1 MLMNIIKP
9 YYIVKTTLTYT
20 FFMTNIAESY
30 PPPKKFSPTPRSLN
44 FFLVGPGTH
53 FYQNQLKFAS
63 FKFFHRLSISEV
75 NNGLLLCLSINK
87 QVFS

>member
-1 MLMNIIKP
+1 
-9 YYIVKTTLTYT
+9 
-20 FFMTNIAESY
+20 MTNIAESY
-30 PPPKKFSPTPRSLN
+30 PPPPKKFSPTPRSLN

-75 NNGLLLCLSINK
+75 NNGLLTGETFAILSLSGNTP
-87 QVFS
+87 VLSV

>member
-1 MLMNIIKP
+1 
-9 YYIVKTTLTYT
+9 
-20 FFMTNIAESY
+20 MTNIAESY
-30 PPPKKFSPTPRSLN
+30 PPPKIFSPTPRSPN

-75 NNGLLLCLSINK
+75 NNGLL
-87 QVFS
+87 

>member
-1 MLMNIIKP
+1 MLINTIKP

-30 PPPKKFSPTPRSLN
+30 PPPLKNFPQPAGHLS

-63 FKFFHRLSISEV
+63 FEFFHRLSISV
-75 NNGLLLCLSINK
+75 INNG
-87 QVFS
+87 